1 MSIISID
8 IGTST
13 TKIIE
18 YKDNKILNKEIYSNN
33 NECVG
38 ADDLV
43 HPINVLE
50 KFIEKNKIKD
60 IDYIVSTGIGSDKLK
75 EFKNISIKMVPE
87 FQAIAEGGI
96 YLSNKKEVLVVSV
109 GTGTAL
115 IKVDEN
121 SINHLGGTGVGAGT
135 LINLCNL
142 IAGTNNIE
150 EIIEYAKKGDL
161 KNTDLRIGDI
171 TDKEIPT
178 LPKDLTLANFGN
190 LNKNANR
197 EDLVLGIIN
206 MVFEVIGMMASFSLK
221 KDTIKDVILIG
232 NIVKIPRV
240 KEIIEKIEKTQGIK
254 FIIPENPEFAVA
266 IGAIKAI
273 TERT

>member
-18 YKDNKILNKEIYSNN
+18 YDNNKILNEEIYSNKN
-33 NECVG
+33 PEY
-38 ADDLV
+38 
-43 HPINVLE
+43 VLE
-50 KFIEKNKIKD
+50 HFIEKNEIIPKNIKC
-60 IDYIVSTGIGSDKLK
+60 IVTTGIGAKILNSNKW
-75 EFKNISIKMVPE
+75 NIPVKAVPE
-87 FQAIAEGGI
+87 FMAIAEGGI
-96 YLSNKKEVLVVSV
+96 YLSNKKEALVVSI

-121 SINHLGGTGVGAGT
+121 SIKHLGGTGVGAGT

-142 IAGTNNIE
+142 VTGINNFE
-150 EIIEYAKKGDL
+150 EIIECAKKGDL
-161 KNTDLRIGDI
+161 RNIDLRIGDI
-171 TDKEIPT
+171 TEEEIPT
-178 LPKDLTLANFGN
+178 LPKDLTLSNFGN
-190 LNKNANR
+190 LNKNAKK

-206 MVFEVIGMMASFSLK
+206 MVFEVIGMMAAFSIK
-221 KDTIKDVILIG
+221 NDTIKNVVLIG

-240 KEIIEKIEKTQGIK
+240 KEILEKIEKLQIIK

-266 IGAIKAI
+266 IGAIKA
-273 TERT
+273 TEILQKYNN